1 MLGLFSWRHEGQQE
15 WLNSLENH
23 WVDLIFKN
31 PAFDFNFN
39 QTLVNNVFEI
49 GVTCSTGKN
58 DAAGVVEV
66 VAAAVVAV
74 AAGGA

>member
-1 MLGLFSWRHEGQQE
+1 MTLFSKTQ
-15 WLNSLENH
+15 L
-23 WVDLIFKN
+23 LISTSIKL
-31 PAFDFNFN
+31 
-39 QTLVNNVFEI
+39 LVNNVFEI

-58 DAAGVVEV
+58 DAAAVVEV